1 MLIQIMRP
9 KQYNQPK
16 NNNLNHI
23 DDLTIRIINRLFV
36 FAFRAGNNDPRRISF
51 DKYYMKTVEIKLLM

>member
-1 MLIQIMRP
+1 MRP

-16 NNNLNHI
+16 NNSLDHI
-23 DDLTIRIINRLFV
+23 DDPTIRIINRLFF

-51 DKYYMKTVEIKLLM
+51 DKYYMKTVEIKLVM